1 MPVSAPKFT
10 CCFYNLSMRA
20 LPRVLTLLLLA
31 AFAAVCPAASIR
43 GVVTDASGAKVAG
56 ANVVLIS
63 GGKAVGTT
71 VSTADGSFQILTGV
85 EGHFF
90 LVVNSPGFRQLE
102 TPSFYAGRLDSVERN
117 VVLEPQ
123 WVRESIVVTATGTPT
138 PQPQTSEATSV
149 LGPLDLELRDD
160 LTSALR
166 LMPGTTVVQ
175 GGQMG
180 AQSSLFIRG
189 GNSDAN
195 KILLDGVSIDDMG
208 GGFDFGPLSTTAV
221 ERAEVYRGP
230 DSNLYGADAGSGVIS
245 LTTPRGTTRYPSI
258 FMQADAGNLST
269 SREELEVAGAHSKL
283 DYLGAFSWLQT
294 SNDLPNDEYH
304 VATTAANL
312 GYQLSS
318 ATQLRGTLHYGVD
331 ATGVPNAWEFYHIV
345 DSATQKDQDL
355 FISASIDN
363 QTTEALHNSIR
374 YGATRKREQYTQW
387 AQEGGGDYDAY
398 GDSLGELLTITGA
411 NGYSVTGQAIQDYAG
426 AYPNG
431 YQQVSNR
438 DQLTYQGDYKF
449 TPHLIALI
457 GFHYEDERATLAD
470 PSYGESYA
478 DERTNYD
485 YLASVHGDYKNRF
498 YYTLGGS
505 LERNS
510 LFGTDTSPRAGVS
523 YEALRPRKKIFSGTR
538 ILFNYGEGVREPKL
552 TDKFYS
558 LYYNL
563 PTIAQQLHVGPL
575 AAPNTRTYE
584 GGVAQAFFGE
594 RLNFRASYFH
604 NEFGKEIESVPAP
617 FLLTLFPSLT
627 AAELG
632 SFYTNDADLSFNTQA
647 FRAQGVETTVESGV
661 GKNLFFRGGYTY
673 LDAVVQR
680 SFTSDNA
687 ALIGGYAPT
696 YPDGCSLGTANCIA
710 LGAYSPLVGARPFRR
725 PPHTGFFT
733 ASYASQRIAGVFTSA
748 FASRSDDSTYLLDGN
763 YGNSLLL
770 PNRNLDW
777 GYAKLDLGGS
787 FKLLSWL
794 NVYAQAENLTDSR
807 HIAPIGYPSLPF
819 NLRTGLRIEW
829 TKANSQ

>member
-1 MPVSAPKFT
+1 MPVSDPMPSRS
-10 CCFYNLSMRA
+10 FYNSFMRA
-20 LPRVLTLLLLA
+20 LPRVLILLLLA
-31 AFAAVCPAASIR
+31 AFAVACPAASIR
-43 GVVTDASGAKVAG
+43 GVVTDATGAKVVG

-63 GGKAVGTT
+63 GGKAVGTAVT
-71 VSTADGSFQILTGV
+71 TADGSFQILAGV
-85 EGHFF
+85 ESRFF
-90 LVVNSPGFRQLE
+90 LVVNSTGFRQLE
-102 TPSFYAGRLDSVERN
+102 TPSFYAGSLDSVERN
-117 VVLEPQ
+117 IVLEPQ
-123 WVRESIVVTATGTPT
+123 WVRQSIVVTATGTPT
-138 PQPQTSEATSV
+138 PQPQTSESTSV
-149 LGPLDLELRDD
+149 IGPLDLALRDD

-175 GGQMG
+175 EGQLG
-180 AQSSLFIRG
+180 AQTSLFIRG
-189 GNSDAN
+189 GNSDGN
-195 KILLDGVSIDDMG
+195 KILLDGVDAGDLG
-208 GGFDFGPLSTTAV
+208 NGFDFGPLSTTAV

-230 DSNLYGADAGSGVIS
+230 DSSLYGAGAGSGVIS
-245 LTTPRGTTRYPSI
+245 LTTPRGTTSYPSI
-258 FMQADAGNLST
+258 LLQADAGNLST
-269 SREELEVAGAHSKL
+269 SREELEIAGAHSKL

-294 SNDLPNDEYH
+294 ANDLPNDEYH

-312 GYQLSS
+312 GYQLNG

-331 ATGVPNAWEFYHIV
+331 ATGVPNAWDFYHIV

-363 QTTEALHNSIR
+363 QTTEAFHNMLR

-398 GDSLGELLTITGA
+398 GDTLGELLTITGA
-411 NGYSVTGQAIQDYAG
+411 NGYSVTGQAIQDFAG

-438 DQLTYQGDYKF
+438 DQLTYQGDFKF
-449 TPHLIALI
+449 TPHLIALA
-457 GFHYEDERATLAD
+457 GFHFDDERATLVD
-470 PSYGESYA
+470 PSYDESYA

-485 YLASVHGDYKNRF
+485 YLASVHGDFKNRF
-498 YYTLGGS
+498 FYTLGGS
-505 LERNS
+505 LERYS
-510 LFGTDTSPRAGVS
+510 LTGTDTSPRAGVS
-523 YEALRPRKKIFSGTR
+523 YEVLRPRKKIFSGTR

-617 FLLTLFPSLT
+617 FLPTLFPSLT
-627 AAELG
+627 CKGLG
-632 SFYTNDADLSFNTQA
+632 SFCTNDIDLTFNTQA
-647 FRAQGVETTVESGV
+647 FRAQGVETTVESGI

-696 YPDGCSLGTANCIA
+696 YPDGCILGTPGCIA
-710 LGAYSPLVGARPFRR
+710 IGAYTPLKGARPFRR

-733 ASYASQRIAGVFTSA
+733 ASYASRRFTGVFTSA
-748 FASRSDDSTYLLDGN
+748 FASRSDDSTYLLDANFGS
-763 YGNSLLL
+763 SLLL

-777 GYAKLDLGGS
+777 GHAKLDLGGS

-829 TKANSQ
+829 TKASGQ

>member
-1 MPVSAPKFT
+1 M
-10 CCFYNLSMRA
+10 
-20 LPRVLTLLLLA
+20 
-31 AFAAVCPAASIR
+31 
-43 GVVTDASGAKVAG
+43 AKWP
-56 ANVVLIS
+56 
-63 GGKAVGTT
+63 
-71 VSTADGSFQILTGV
+71 
-85 EGHFF
+85 
-90 LVVNSPGFRQLE
+90 PGC
-102 TPSFYAGRLDSVERN
+102 S
-117 VVLEPQ
+117 
-123 WVRESIVVTATGTPT
+123 
-138 PQPQTSEATSV
+138 
-149 LGPLDLELRDD
+149 
-160 LTSALR
+160 
-166 LMPGTTVVQ
+166 
-175 GGQMG
+175 
-180 AQSSLFIRG
+180 
-189 GNSDAN
+189 
-195 KILLDGVSIDDMG
+195 
-208 GGFDFGPLSTTAV
+208 
-221 ERAEVYRGP
+221 
-230 DSNLYGADAGSGVIS
+230 
-245 LTTPRGTTRYPSI
+245 
-258 FMQADAGNLST
+258 
-269 SREELEVAGAHSKL
+269 H
-283 DYLGAFSWLQT
+283 
-294 SNDLPNDEYH
+294 
-304 VATTAANL
+304 
-312 GYQLSS
+312 
-318 ATQLRGTLHYGVD
+318 
-331 ATGVPNAWEFYHIV
+331 
-345 DSATQKDQDL
+345 
-355 FISASIDN
+355 
-363 QTTEALHNSIR
+363 
-374 YGATRKREQYTQW
+374 
-387 AQEGGGDYDAY
+387 
-398 GDSLGELLTITGA
+398 
-411 NGYSVTGQAIQDYAG
+411 
-426 AYPNG
+426 
-431 YQQVSNR
+431 
-438 DQLTYQGDYKF
+438 
-449 TPHLIALI
+449 
-457 GFHYEDERATLAD
+457 
-470 PSYGESYA
+470 
-478 DERTNYD
+478 
-485 YLASVHGDYKNRF
+485 
-498 YYTLGGS
+498 
-505 LERNS
+505 
-510 LFGTDTSPRAGVS
+510 S

>member
-1 MPVSAPKFT
+1 MPVSDPMPSRS
-10 CCFYNLSMRA
+10 FYNSFMRA
-20 LPRVLTLLLLA
+20 LPRVLILLLLA
-31 AFAAVCPAASIR
+31 AFAVACPAASIR
-43 GVVTDASGAKVAG
+43 GVVTDATGAKVVG

-63 GGKAVGTT
+63 GGKAVGTAVT
-71 VSTADGSFQILTGV
+71 TADGSFQILAGV
-85 EGHFF
+85 ESRFF
-90 LVVNSPGFRQLE
+90 LVVNSTGFRQLE
-102 TPSFYAGRLDSVERN
+102 TPSFYAGSLDSVERN
-117 VVLEPQ
+117 IVLEPQ
-123 WVRESIVVTATGTPT
+123 WVRQSIVVTATGTPT
-138 PQPQTSEATSV
+138 PQPQTSESTSV
-149 LGPLDLELRDD
+149 IGPLDLALRDD

-175 GGQMG
+175 EGQLG
-180 AQSSLFIRG
+180 AQTSLFIRG
-189 GNSDAN
+189 GNSDGN
-195 KILLDGVSIDDMG
+195 KILLDGVDAGDLG
-208 GGFDFGPLSTTAV
+208 NGFDFGPLSTTAV

-230 DSNLYGADAGSGVIS
+230 DSSLYGAGAGSGVIS
-245 LTTPRGTTRYPSI
+245 LTTPRGTTSYPSI
-258 FMQADAGNLST
+258 LLQADAGNLST
-269 SREELEVAGAHSKL
+269 SREELEIAGAHSKL

-294 SNDLPNDEYH
+294 ANDLPNDEYH

-312 GYQLSS
+312 GYQLNG

-331 ATGVPNAWEFYHIV
+331 ATGVPNAWDFYHIV

-363 QTTEALHNSIR
+363 QTTEAFHNMLR

-398 GDSLGELLTITGA
+398 GDTLGELLTITGA
-411 NGYSVTGQAIQDYAG
+411 NGYSVTGQAIQDFAG

-438 DQLTYQGDYKF
+438 DQLTYQGDFKF
-449 TPHLIALI
+449 TPHLIALA
-457 GFHYEDERATLAD
+457 GFHFDDERATLVD
-470 PSYGESYA
+470 PSYDESYA

-485 YLASVHGDYKNRF
+485 YLASVHGDFKNRF
-498 YYTLGGS
+498 FYTLGGS
-505 LERNS
+505 LERYS
-510 LFGTDTSPRAGVS
+510 LTGTDTSPRAGVS
-523 YEALRPRKKIFSGTR
+523 YEVLRPRKKIFSGTR

-617 FLLTLFPSLT
+617 FLPTLFPSLT
-627 AAELG
+627 CKGLG
-632 SFYTNDADLSFNTQA
+632 SFCTNDIDLTFNTQA
-647 FRAQGVETTVESGV
+647 FRAQGVETTVESGI

-696 YPDGCSLGTANCIA
+696 YPDGCILGTPGCIA
-710 LGAYSPLVGARPFRR
+710 IGAYTPLKGARPFRR

-733 ASYASQRIAGVFTSA
+733 ASYASRRFTGVFTSA
-748 FASRSDDSTYLLDGN
+748 FASRSDDSTYLLDANFGS
-763 YGNSLLL
+763 SLLL

-777 GYAKLDLGGS
+777 GHAKLDLGGS

-829 TKANSQ
+829 TKASAQ